1 MRVQELVLA
10 DEIGTSGY
18 VTVVEWQATD
28 SVTDA
33 LFYDLELK
41 LCHTPLDELTDYYED
56 NYGGNTPELV
66 ATADPFSVTVGA
78 DEWFDIPGF
87 QPFSY
92 DGVDN
97 LLIEVRWRLDNEKE
111 VDCWSWAADNI
122 RYLANY
128 GYDAEFGTASVK
140 ANRLRITLEDDPAV
154 VPVSWGLIK
163 AGL

>member
-1 MRVQELVLA
+1 MPA
-10 DEIGTSGY
+10 DEIGTSGF

-28 SVTDA
+28 PVTDA

-78 DEWFDIPGF
+78 DEWFAVPDMTPYH
-87 QPFSY
+87 Y
-92 DGVDN
+92 DGVEN
-97 LLIEVRWRLDNEKE
+97 LLIEIRWRVDNEKD
-111 VDCWSWAADNI
+111 VHCWSWASDSI

-140 ANRLRITLEDDPAV
+140 ANRLRITLEDAPAV